1 MCGEAE
7 AARGRHRPRLAEA
20 EFGIYYGATLA
31 LYIATQ
37 LGLEDAWRQQGCK
50 GCPAGSVTGSCCSRH
65 ARCRCRPGKVSHRA
79 ALSSLWQRGFGGA
92 CHNGPCAR
100 DRHACPRIMQVCRLG
115 SQPWQGQSVR
125 QTDKVVDEA
134 DKQEVTEQ
142 EVMLMLLKYVAAGG
156 QLDQMRLERERHT
169 AG

>member
-1 MCGEAE
+1 
-7 AARGRHRPRLAEA
+7 
-20 EFGIYYGATLA
+20 
-31 LYIATQ
+31 
-37 LGLEDAWRQQGCK
+37 
-50 GCPAGSVTGSCCSRH
+50 
-65 ARCRCRPGKVSHRA
+65 
-79 ALSSLWQRGFGGA
+79 
-92 CHNGPCAR
+92 
-100 DRHACPRIMQVCRLG
+100 MQVCRLG